1 MKKLGEAIMVKDEDQ
16 QIPSTVKVVQLMAA
30 IWSVTYLISRWK
42 PKKTKSQKISEKE
55 KKILDKE
62 SGPAAPPAKPRPGR
76 IRL

>member
-1 MKKLGEAIMVKDEDQ
+1 MVKDEEKPIQ
-16 QIPSTVKVVQLMAA
+16 NTVKVLQLMAA

-42 PKKTKSQKISEKE
+42 SKKTKSQRTAEKE

-62 SGPAAPPAKPRPGR
+62 SGPAAPSAKPRPGR